1 MVSSV
6 LFSSQLEYETLKDIN
21 IDLNT
26 LFRASEMSQWV
37 DDLSFSPRIDMVEGE
52 N

>member
-1 MVSSV
+1 M
-6 LFSSQLEYETLKDIN
+6 ETLRDVN
-21 IDLNT
+21 RDLKG

-37 DDLSFSPRIDMVEGE
+37 DDLSFSPRIDMEEAE